1 MKVRYFNKEQLIAVN
16 KNAIKAERN
25 RSLNR
30 DMLLDALDTIPDDA
44 MLPVCF
50 NMPHN
55 DVEMRIQVAFS
66 PLHSGWIDI
75 SFEEFNSLPVAEI
88 PDSDVPEEYH
98 WSHRVAD
105 LSIH

>member
-25 RSLNR
+25 RSINR
-30 DMLLDALDTIPDDA
+30 DMLLAALDTIPDDA

-50 NMPHN
+50 DMPHN

-88 PDSDVPEEYH
+88 PDSDVPEEY
-98 WSHRVAD
+98 RTAD
-105 LSIH
+105 PSIH

>member
-1 MKVRYFNKEQLIAVN
+1 MKVRYFNKEQLVAVN
-16 KNAIKAERN
+16 ENAIKAERN

-30 DMLLDALDTIPDDA
+30 DMLQDALNTVPDDA

-88 PDSDVPEEYH
+88 SDSDVSEEYH
-98 WSHRVAD
+98 TAEP
-105 LSIH
+105 SIH